1 MKLPPEASS
10 TRRVGAPRLL
20 VHGGRRLRGH
30 VEVAGARNAA
40 LPLLAASLL
49 AEGRSVHHRVPR
61 IADVAILR
69 QALEHLGAEVSEAAE
84 DPHTL
89 QVASESASGHQVPY
103 ELVRQLRA
111 ALLLLGPLV
120 ARHGIARV
128 ALPGSAPSGAARPI
142 DQHLKGLRAMGAQ
155 IIIEHGDVVVRAPR
169 GRLQGAGITLDVPT
183 VTGTEN
189 LMMAATLA
197 RGRTTIEQAAREPE
211 VEELAHVLNKMGA
224 RIEGAGTSFI
234 TIHGVEGLC
243 PIEHAVMPDRIEAG
257 TLLLAAAL
265 TRGDVT
271 VRGALI
277 EHLGAVVAKLRSAGA
292 TVTALDG
299 GLHVRGPV
307 DLEPIDVATQPY
319 PGFPADLQAQ
329 FMVLA
334 CLGGGESLITE
345 TLFEHRMQHVAELM
359 RLGADIVREGRTAV
373 VQGPRRLSGAPVEAQ
388 EPHAV
393 AALVLAGLVAEGT
406 TEVLEVHHLDRGYD
420 GLDRK
425 LATLGAEIRRLPGA
439 EEVDP

>member
-20 VHGGRRLRGH
+20 VRGGRRLRGH

-69 QALEHLGAEVSEAAE
+69 QALEHLGAEVTEAAE

-89 QVASESASGHQVPY
+89 AVASESASGRQVPY

-111 ALLLLGPLV
+111 AVLLLGPLV
-120 ARHGIARV
+120 ARHGAARV
-128 ALPGSAPSGAARPI
+128 ALPGSAPSGAQPI

-155 IIIEHGDVVVRAPR
+155 ITIEHGDVVVRAPR

-211 VEELAHVLNKMGA
+211 VEELGHVLNKMGA

-234 TIHGVEGLC
+234 TIHGVEGLR
-243 PIEHAVMPDRIEAG
+243 PVEHAVMPDRIEAG
-257 TLLLAAAL
+257 TLLVAAAL
-265 TRGDVT
+265 TRGDVV

-277 EHLGAVVAKLRSAGA
+277 EHLGAVVTKLRSAGV

-307 DLEPIDVATQPY
+307 ELEPIDVATQPY

-345 TLFEHRMQHVAELM
+345 TIFEHRMQHVAELL
-359 RLGADIVREGRTAV
+359 RLGADILRDGRTAV
-373 VQGPRRLSGAPVEAQ
+373 VQGPRRLSGAPVEARD
-388 EPHAV
+388 PHAA

-420 GLDRK
+420 GLGQK
-425 LATLGAEIRRLPGA
+425 LAALGADIRRLPGA
-439 EEVDP
+439 EEVDS

>member
-1 MKLPPEASS
+1 MKLPPDASA

-20 VHGGRRLRGH
+20 VRGGRRLRGH
-30 VEVAGARNAA
+30 VEVAGSRNAA

-49 AEGRSVHHRVPR
+49 AEGRSVHHRMPR
-61 IADVAILR
+61 LADVTILR
-69 QALEHLGAEVSEAAE
+69 QALAHLGAEVSEAPE

-89 QVASESASGHQVPY
+89 QVSSASASGHQVPY

-111 ALLLLGPLV
+111 AVLLLGPLV

-128 ALPGSAPSGAARPI
+128 ALPGSVPSGAHPI
-142 DQHLKGLRAMGAQ
+142 DQHLKGLQAMGAQ
-155 IIIEHGDVVVRAPR
+155 ILIEHGDVVVRAPR
-169 GRLQGAGITLDVPT
+169 GGLQGAGITLDVPT

-234 TIHGVEGLC
+234 TIRGVDELR
-243 PIEHAVMPDRIEAG
+243 PVEHAVMPDRIEAG
-257 TLLLAAAL
+257 TLLVAAAL

-277 EHLGAVVAKLRSAGA
+277 EHLGAVVAKLRSAGV

-334 CLGGGESLITE
+334 CLGNGESLLTE
-345 TLFEHRMQHVAELM
+345 TIFEHRMQHVAELQ
-359 RLGADIVREGRTAV
+359 RLGANIVREGRAAV

-388 EPHAV
+388 DPHAV
-393 AALVLAGLVAEGT
+393 AALVLAGLLAEGT

-420 GLDRK
+420 GLDQK
-425 LATLGAEIRRLPGA
+425 LATLGAELRRLPGA